1 MSSVLEDRDASAA
14 IDSLFLDRRHV
25 KEKARKFDA
34 TLISLISW
42 KEMFEDI
49 YLNILFYVGVIK

>member
-1 MSSVLEDRDASAA
+1 MCSVLEDRDASAA
-14 IDSLFLDRRHV
+14 IDSLFLDRRDV
-25 KEKARKFDA
+25 KEKAGKFDA